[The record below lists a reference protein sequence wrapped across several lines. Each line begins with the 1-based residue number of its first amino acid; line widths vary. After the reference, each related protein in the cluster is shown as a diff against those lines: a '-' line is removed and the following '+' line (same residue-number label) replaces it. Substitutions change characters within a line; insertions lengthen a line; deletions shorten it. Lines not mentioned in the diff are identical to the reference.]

1 MATDMMNSL
10 NSLAAQG
17 NAGSSPRTVTQ
28 EMRVTVDTGGQVVA
42 TERLAAVRSATAER
56 VEVSQEAVERVVS
69 ELKDYVQNSQRNLD
83 FQVDDVTGRVVVKVI
98 DSNSDTVIRQIPSE
112 EILAL
117 SRRLADS
124 LEDSQKGMLLEIKA

>member
-17 NAGSSPRTVTQ
+17 NAGSSPRAVSQ
-28 EMRVTVDTGGQVVA
+28 EVSVTVDTQGQVVA
-42 TERLAAVRSATAER
+42 TERLAAVRDATAEHA
-56 VEVSQEAVERVVS
+56 EVSQEAVERVVS
-69 ELKDYVQNSQRNLD
+69 ELKDYVQSARRNLD
-83 FQVDDVTGRVVVKVI
+83 FQVDEVTGRVVVKVI

-117 SRRLADS
+117 SRRLAES
-124 LEDSQKGMLLEIKA
+124 LEDSHKGMFLELKA

>member
-10 NSLAAQG
+10 NSLATS
-17 NAGSSPRTVTQ
+17 GSTGSGLGVKATEIVVT
-28 EMRVTVDTGGQVVA
+28 DTGRQVIA
-42 TERLAAVRSATAER
+42 TERLAAVHDATAER
-56 VEVSQEAVERVVS
+56 VEISQEAIEKVVS
-69 ELKDYVQNSQRNLD
+69 ELKDYVQNSRRNLD

-117 SRRLADS
+117 SRRLAES
-124 LEDSQKGMLLEIKA
+124 VEEAQKGMLLELKA

>member
-17 NAGSSPRTVTQ
+17 NAGSSPQTVTR
-28 EMRVTVDTGGQVVA
+28 EVSVTVNTEGQVVA
-42 TERLAAVRSATAER
+42 TERLAAVRDATADR
-56 VEVSQEAVERVVS
+56 VEVTQKAAERVVS

-98 DSNSDTVIRQIPSE
+98 DSNSNTLIRQIPSE

-124 LEDSQKGMLLEIKA
+124 LEDSQKGMFLELKA

>member
-17 NAGSSPRTVTQ
+17 SSGSSPRAVSQ
-28 EMRVTVDTGGQVVA
+28 EVSVSVDTQGQVVA

-69 ELKDYVQNSQRNLD
+69 ELKDYVQNSRRNLD

-117 SRRLADS
+117 SRRLAES
-124 LEDSQKGMLLEIKA
+124 LEDAHKGMLLELKA

>member
-17 NAGSSPRTVTQ
+17 NASNSPQTVTR
-28 EMRVTVDTGGQVVA
+28 EVSVAVNTEGQVVA
-42 TERLAAVRSATAER
+42 TERLNAVRSATADR
-56 VEVSQEAVERVVS
+56 VEVTQKAAERVVS

-83 FQVDDVTGRVVVKVI
+83 FQVDDATGRVVVKVI
-98 DSNSDTVIRQIPSE
+98 DANSNTLIRQIPSE

-124 LEDSQKGMLLEIKA
+124 MEDSQKGMFLELKA

>member
-17 NAGSSPRTVTQ
+17 NAGSSPRAVSQ
-28 EMRVTVDTGGQVVA
+28 EVSVTVDTQGQVVA
-42 TERLAAVRSATAER
+42 TERLAAVRDATAEHT
-56 VEVSQEAVERVVS
+56 EVSQEAVERVVS
-69 ELKDYVQNSQRNLD
+69 ELKDYVQSARRNLD
-83 FQVDDVTGRVVVKVI
+83 FQVDEVTGRVVVKVI

-117 SRRLADS
+117 SRRLAES
-124 LEDSQKGMLLEIKA
+124 LEDSHKGMFLELKA

>member
-17 NAGSSPRTVTQ
+17 NAGSSPRTVSR
-28 EMRVTVDTGGQVVA
+28 EVSVSVDTGGQVVA
-42 TERLAAVRSATAER
+42 HERLAAVRSATAER
-56 VEVSQEAVERVVS
+56 VEVSKETVERVVS
-69 ELKDYVQNSQRNLD
+69 ELKDYVQNSRRNLD

-124 LEDSQKGMLLEIKA
+124 IKEAQKGMLLELKA

>member
-10 NSLAAQG
+10 NSLVAQG
-17 NAGSSPRTVTQ
+17 NAGGSPRTVTR
-28 EMRVTVDTGGQVVA
+28 EVSVAVDTTGQVVA
-42 TERLAAVRSATAER
+42 TERLAAVRNATAER
-56 VEVSQEAVERVVS
+56 VEVTQDAAERVVS

-83 FQVDDVTGRVVVKVI
+83 FQVDDATGRVVVRVI
-98 DSNSDTVIRQIPSE
+98 DSNSNTLIRQIPSE

-124 LEDSQKGMLLEIKA
+124 LEDSQKGMFLELKA

>member
-1 MATDMMNSL
+1 MTRETSV
-10 NSLAAQG
+10 S
-17 NAGSSPRTVTQ
+17 
-28 EMRVTVDTGGQVVA
+28 VDTGGQVVA

-69 ELKDYVQNSQRNLD
+69 ELKDYVQNSRRNLD

-112 EILAL
+112 ELLAL

-124 LEDSQKGMLLEIKA
+124 LQDARKGMLLEIKA

>member
-17 NAGSSPRTVTQ
+17 NAGSSPRTVTR
-28 EMRVTVDTGGQVVA
+28 EMSVSVDTEGQVVA
-42 TERLAAVRSATAER
+42 TERLAAVRSATAEHL
-56 VEVSQEAVERVVS
+56 EVSQEAVEQVVS
-69 ELKDYVQNSQRNLD
+69 DLKDYVQNSQRNLD

-124 LEDSQKGMLLEIKA
+124 LEDAHKGMLLELKA

>member
-10 NSLAAQG
+10 NSLAAQS
-17 NAGSSPRTVTQ
+17 NATGSPRTVTR
-28 EMRVTVDTGGQVVA
+28 EVSVSVDTEGQVAA
-42 TERLAAVRSATAER
+42 TERLVAVRTATAER
-56 VEVSQEAVERVVS
+56 VEVTQDAAERVVS

-83 FQVDDVTGRVVVKVI
+83 FQVDDATGRVVVKVI
-98 DSNSDTVIRQIPSE
+98 DSNSNTVIRQIPSE

-124 LEDSQKGMLLEIKA
+124 LEHAQKGMLLELKA